1 MLAFFLLLRKEDG
14 GHGQLV
20 HEKLQL
26 VTALQLNTAV
36 VIGCAVANAAN
47 LVTLAVAPAV
57 ERKKSANQSEI
68 SSESV
73 TSATDGSTTCR

>member
-36 VIGCAVANAAN
+36 VSGCAMVN
-47 LVTLAVAPAV
+47 LVTLAVAWRA
-57 ERKKSANQSEI
+57 
-68 SSESV
+68 
-73 TSATDGSTTCR
+73 GCREEKVGEWVGELQ